1 MLHLCDSQ
9 YRQTVSVQ
17 GLRVRL
23 EAGKS
28 VLNRGE
34 EEDGC
39 AEKIA
44 NGMKN

>member
-1 MLHLCDSQ
+1 MLHLRDSQ
-9 YRQTVSVQ
+9 YRQTVSDQ
-17 GLRVRL
+17 GRRVRL

-39 AEKIA
+39 AEKIE
-44 NGMKN
+44 NRMKN